1 MRRDEIIQAMEERIL
16 KLEPLEQVNLYPDSL
31 DTITKVDIGIGSDR
45 SPPQSA
51 KKKLLTTPQKASPE
65 AIVFQSSQ
73 KKQLTANKAD
83 KRMMDRLR
91 WELESYKQECEYYH
105 E

>member
-16 KLEPLEQVNLYPDSL
+16 KLEPLEQRDLDAKKL
-31 DTITKVDIGIGSDR
+31 DTITECDIMISSYP
-45 SPPQSA
+45 SPPPSA
-51 KKKLLTTPQKASPE
+51 KKELLTTPQKASPE

-105 E
+105 Q